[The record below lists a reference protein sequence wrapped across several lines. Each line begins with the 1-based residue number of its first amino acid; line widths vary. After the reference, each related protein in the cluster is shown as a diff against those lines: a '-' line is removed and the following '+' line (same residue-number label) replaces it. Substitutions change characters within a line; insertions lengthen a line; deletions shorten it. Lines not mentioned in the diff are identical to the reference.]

1 MATELTQKFKKIFEG
16 SKEGFYLSD
25 PNKVT
30 VKPNGGERWETARG
44 DGYQELN
51 EAIQGHLEGSQK

>member
-16 SKEGFYLSD
+16 SEEGFYLSD

-30 VKPNGGERWETARG
+30 VKPNGGER
-44 DGYQELN
+44 
-51 EAIQGHLEGSQK
+51 S